1 MIAHG
6 CVKSN
11 DGFNVEGTFLG
22 YLSSFYYLKHETIH
36 YFNTTLKNNM
46 QIFELNSI
54 LANAKEFDEIPLRH
68 NEDNMNE
75 NLAKLVPYE
84 VEKLFD
90 SPNIK
95 TNLLL

>member
-1 MIAHG
+1 M
-6 CVKSN
+6 
-11 DGFNVEGTFLG
+11 
-22 YLSSFYYLKHETIH
+22 
-36 YFNTTLKNNM
+36 
-46 QIFELNSI
+46 
-54 LANAKEFDEIPLRH
+54 ANAKEFDEIPLRH

-84 VEKLFD
+84 VEKLYD